1 MRCGENI
8 GNPSKNMV
16 VAKSATSVTMT
27 NEELINSFLLAD
39 LGRYLVKLE
48 LNPIMV
54 KLLNNVIREMMV
66 VAIPTFSV
74 LYNRAI
80 IIQKTNP
87 SPPKM
92 NVLVILNREFL

>member
-1 MRCGENI
+1 MSCGEKS
-8 GNPSKNMV
+8 GTPSKNMEE
-16 VAKSATSVTMT
+16 AKSATSVTMT

-48 LNPIMV
+48 LNPTMI
-54 KLLNNVIREMMV
+54 KLLNNAIMEMRV

-74 LYNRAI
+74 LYSRAI
-80 IIQKTNP
+80 MIQKTNP
-87 SPPKM
+87 NPPKM